1 MADVSLELLGQRM
14 AEMQGDIRSM
24 REENVA
30 LRREFYGALSN
41 TIGFLTMTLNDRL
54 TRFEIRFDAQLGA
67 LGRDLNEIKTR
78 LKGQSDG

>member
-41 TIGFLTMTLNDRL
+41 TIGLLTMTLNDRL

-67 LGRDLNEIKTR
+67 LGRDLNEIKTW
-78 LKGQSDG
+78 LTTS